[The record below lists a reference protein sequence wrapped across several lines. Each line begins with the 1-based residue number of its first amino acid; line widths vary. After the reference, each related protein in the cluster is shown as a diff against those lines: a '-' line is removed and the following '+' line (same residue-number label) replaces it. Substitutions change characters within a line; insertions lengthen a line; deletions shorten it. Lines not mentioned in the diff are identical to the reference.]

1 MITRVSET
9 SSTFDDATSSS
20 ASMHTKT
27 QETKRRI
34 AGRNT
39 LISSFLLLQLLS
51 FQEGVDAVPRFS
63 ALRGGSSRV
72 LTKPNNYDYK
82 FDLPTTTLSEPT
94 LQLGHYKTIEST
106 LPAPETE
113 QDETSS
119 IGSSSASSEV
129 SDLACHFQQA
139 LSAINQG
146 KDDIHVGNLLQAC
159 ERLEGTMRNIG
170 FGQSAKDIAGNVAK
184 IRSVYDKMPANERN
198 SMPAL
203 LRRELDTG
211 VISRGQKFKEQ
222 SAAMG
227 FLWLGRSINY
237 QYDMFHHVSLNNY
250 KEFVL
255 TFLNLVY

>member
-1 MITRVSET
+1 MITRMSET
-9 SSTFDDATSSS
+9 TSTCFDDATSSS

-27 QETKRRI
+27 QENKRRI
-34 AGRNT
+34 VGRNT
-39 LISSFLLLQLLS
+39 LISSFLLIQLLS
-51 FQEGVDAVPRFS
+51 FHEGVDAVPRFN

-72 LTKPNNYDYK
+72 IKPKSNNNYDYK

-106 LPAPETE
+106 LPTPTAE

-119 IGSSSASSEV
+119 TASLSSSSSSEV

-139 LSAINQG
+139 LSAFNQG

-184 IRSVYDKMPANERN
+184 IRSVYDKMPASERN

-237 QYDMFHHVSLNNY
+237 QYDMFHHVS
-250 KEFVL
+250 F
-255 TFLNLVY
+255 T